1 VSAGFKLLRPLFPE
15 HHLTPALSPIS
26 WRRGRR
32 FVVIADFRNFFGL
45 IQRSVG
51 GSF

>member
-1 VSAGFKLLRPLFPE
+1 MKKGTVNAEPKSDMLRPLSPK

-32 FVVIADFRNFFGL
+32 IRC
-45 IQRSVG
+45 
-51 GSF
+51 GSFELQTPNSE